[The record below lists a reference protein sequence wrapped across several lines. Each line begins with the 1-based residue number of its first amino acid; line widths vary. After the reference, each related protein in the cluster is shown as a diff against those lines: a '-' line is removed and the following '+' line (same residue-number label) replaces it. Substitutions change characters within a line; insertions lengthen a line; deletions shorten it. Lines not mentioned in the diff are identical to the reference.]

1 MSVLDRANTRPVE
14 LAAPT
19 QTGTFSVA
27 WDVPARAINEPRVRA
42 WLRERLASTYERADV
57 RVCWR
62 VSAHDACEL
71 QVRAGEECLRVL
83 ATAPATLET
92 WREQNR
98 LVTSASV
105 GDTFSVTMLHEGSCT
120 RLLYARTRWT
130 DLHVEGG
137 RYDVA
142 EMVA

>member
-1 MSVLDRANTRPVE
+1 MSVLDRSNARPAE
-14 LAAPT
+14 LSAPT
-19 QTGTFSVA
+19 QVGAFSIV
-27 WDVPARAINEPRVRA
+27 WDVPARAINEPRVQA
-42 WLRERLASTYERADV
+42 WLRERLASGYERADV

-71 QVRAGEECLRVL
+71 QVRAGEHCLRVL
-83 ATAPATLET
+83 ATAPATLDT

-98 LVTSASV
+98 MVTCASV
-105 GDTFSVTMLHEGSCT
+105 DDTFSVTILHEGAT
-120 RLLYARTRWT
+120 ARLLYARTRWT
-130 DLHVEGG
+130 DLHVDGG

>member
-1 MSVLDRANTRPVE
+1 MSVLDRSDARPME
-14 LAAPT
+14 LSALAAV
-19 QTGTFSVA
+19 GAFCVA
-27 WDVPARAINEPRVRA
+27 WDVPARAILEPRVQA
-42 WLRERLASTYERADV
+42 WLRERLAAGYDKADV

-62 VSAHDACEL
+62 ICAHDACEL
-71 QVRAGEECLRVL
+71 VVQAGQDSMRVV
-83 ATAPATLET
+83 ATAPATLDT

-98 LVTSASV
+98 VVTCASV
-105 GDTFSVTMLHEGSCT
+105 HDAFSVTMLHEGGST

-130 DLHVEGG
+130 DLLVEGG